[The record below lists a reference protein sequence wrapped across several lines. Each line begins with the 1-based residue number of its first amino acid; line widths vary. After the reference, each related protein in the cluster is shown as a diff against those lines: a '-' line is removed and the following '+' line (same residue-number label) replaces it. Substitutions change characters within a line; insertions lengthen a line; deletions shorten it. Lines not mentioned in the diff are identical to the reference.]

1 MAGGMPFITLEGI
14 EGSGRSTQARL
25 LAEAL
30 GPGTVLTK
38 EPGGTELGAAIREL
52 LLDHRHGNMTAPAE
66 LLLYFADRAQHVAE
80 VVRPALSAGRSVVS
94 DRYTD
99 SSIAY
104 QGYGRGISLEL
115 IRAVAEAATGGLR
128 PDLTLFLDVPVDA
141 GLARV
146 GKRGSHDRL
155 ESEAREFH
163 ERVRAGYMEMMAAE
177 PRRWARL
184 DGAGSPEEVAARVRE
199 AVSARGMAAGQGR
212 GGR

>member
-14 EGSGRSTQARL
+14 EGSGKSTQARL

-99 SSIAY
+99 SSIDA
-104 QGYGRGISLEL
+104 
-115 IRAVAEAATGGLR
+115 R
-128 PDLTLFLDVPVDA
+128 P
-141 GLARV
+141 
-146 GKRGSHDRL
+146 
-155 ESEAREFH
+155 
-163 ERVRAGYMEMMAAE
+163 
-177 PRRWARL
+177 PR
-184 DGAGSPEEVAARVRE
+184 
-199 AVSARGMAAGQGR
+199 
-212 GGR
+212 

>member
-1 MAGGMPFITLEGI
+1 MPFITLEGI
-14 EGSGRSTQARL
+14 EGSGKSTQARL

>member
-1 MAGGMPFITLEGI
+1 MPFITLEGI
-14 EGSGRSTQARL
+14 EGSGKSTQARL

-177 PRRWARL
+177 PRRWSRL
-184 DGAGSPEEVAARVRE
+184 DGTGSPEEVAARVRE
-199 AVSARGMAAGQGR
+199 AVSVRGMAAGQGR